1 MATSY
6 GTIYNR
12 ALSKLEDY
20 DLAQLPEEDLER
32 MLNGWMMSAI
42 AKFRKC
48 QSDLKQ
54 RDEENKTFLIDLL
67 DEEVEILAILIAT
80 EWLESQINS
89 ITLTKQFFGGK
100 EEKWFSQSQHLS
112 TLMALRDS
120 NRLEAR
126 KLMRDV
132 TYSYNSYLTE

>member
-1 MATSY
+1 MTSY
-6 GTIYNR
+6 ETIYNQ
-12 ALSKLEDY
+12 ALLKLEDY
-20 DLAQLPEEDLER
+20 DLAKLPEEDLEQ
-32 MLNGWMMSAI
+32 MLHGWMTSAI

-54 RDEENKTFLIDLL
+54 RDEENKTFLVDLL
-67 DEEVEILAILIAT
+67 DEEVEILALLTAT

-126 KLMRDV
+126 KLMRDI
-132 TYSYNSYLTE
+132 TYAYNSYLTD

>member
-1 MATSY
+1 MTSY
-6 GTIYNR
+6 ETIYNR

-67 DEEVEILAILIAT
+67 DEEVEILAILTAT

-89 ITLTKQFFGGK
+89 ITLTRQMFGGK
-100 EEKWFSQSQHLS
+100 EEKYYSQASHLS

-126 KLMRDV
+126 KLMRDI
-132 TYSYNSYLTE
+132 TYSYNSYLTD

>member
-1 MATSY
+1 MTSY
-6 GTIYNR
+6 ETIYNR

-20 DLAQLPEEDLER
+20 DLAKLPEEDLER
-32 MLNGWMMSAI
+32 MHNGWMMSAI

-54 RDEENKTFLIDLL
+54 RDEENKTFLVDLF
-67 DEEVEILAILIAT
+67 DEEVEILAILTAT

-112 TLMALRDS
+112 TLIALRDS

-126 KLMRDV
+126 KLMRDF
-132 TYSYNSYLTE
+132 TYSHNSYLID

>member
-1 MATSY
+1 MTSY
-6 GTIYNR
+6 ETIYNR

-67 DEEVEILAILIAT
+67 DEEVEILAILTAT

-126 KLMRDV
+126 KLMRDF
-132 TYSYNSYLTE
+132 TYSHNSYLAD

>member
-1 MATSY
+1 MTSY
-6 GTIYNR
+6 ETIYNR

-20 DLAQLPEEDLER
+20 DLAKLPEEDLER

-54 RDEENKTFLIDLL
+54 RDEENKTFLVDLL
-67 DEEVEILAILIAT
+67 DEEVEILAILTAT

-126 KLMRDV
+126 KLMRDF
-132 TYSYNSYLTE
+132 TYSHNSYLAD

>member
-1 MATSY
+1 MTSY
-6 GTIYNR
+6 ETIYNQ
-12 ALSKLEDY
+12 ALLKLEDY
-20 DLAQLPEEDLER
+20 DLAKLPEKDLEQ
-32 MLNGWMMSAI
+32 MLHGWMISAI

-54 RDEENKTFLIDLL
+54 RDEENKTFLVDLL
-67 DEEVEILAILIAT
+67 DEEVEILALLTAT

-126 KLMRDV
+126 KLMRDF
-132 TYSYNSYLTE
+132 TYSHNSYLID

>member
-1 MATSY
+1 MTSY
-6 GTIYNR
+6 ETIYNQ
-12 ALSKLEDY
+12 ALLKLEDY
-20 DLAQLPEEDLER
+20 DLAKLPEEDLEQ
-32 MLNGWMMSAI
+32 MLHGWMISAI

-54 RDEENKTFLIDLL
+54 RDDENKIFLVELL
-67 DEEVEILAILIAT
+67 DEEVEILALLTAT

-100 EEKWFSQSQHLS
+100 EEKSFSQSQHLS

-126 KLMRDV
+126 KLMRDF
-132 TYSYNSYLTE
+132 TYSHNSYLTD

>member
-1 MATSY
+1 MTSY
-6 GTIYNR
+6 ETIYNR

-54 RDEENKTFLIDLL
+54 RDEENKTFLVDLL
-67 DEEVEILAILIAT
+67 DEEVEILAILTAT
-80 EWLESQINS
+80 EWLESQISS

-112 TLMALRDS
+112 TLIALRDS

>member
-1 MATSY
+1 MTSY
-6 GTIYNR
+6 ETIYNR

-20 DLAQLPEEDLER
+20 DLAKLPEEDLER

-67 DEEVEILAILIAT
+67 DEEVEILAILTAT

-112 TLMALRDS
+112 TLIALRDN

-126 KLMRDV
+126 KLMRDI
-132 TYSYNSYLTE
+132 TYAYNSYLKD

>member
-1 MATSY
+1 MTSY
-6 GTIYNR
+6 ETIYNQ
-12 ALSKLEDY
+12 ALLKLEDY
-20 DLAQLPEEDLER
+20 DLAKLPEEDLEQ
-32 MLNGWMMSAI
+32 MLHGWMISAI

-54 RDEENKTFLIDLL
+54 RDEENKTFLVDLL
-67 DEEVEILAILIAT
+67 DEELQIM
-80 EWLESQINS
+80 LEDYYEINS

-126 KLMRDV
+126 KLMRDF
-132 TYSYNSYLTE
+132 TYSHNSYLID

>member
-1 MATSY
+1 MTSY
-6 GTIYNR
+6 ETIYNQ
-12 ALSKLEDY
+12 ALLKLEDY
-20 DLAQLPEEDLER
+20 DLAKLPEEDLEQ
-32 MLNGWMMSAI
+32 MLHGWMISAI

-54 RDEENKTFLIDLL
+54 RDEENKTFLVDLL
-67 DEEVEILAILIAT
+67 DEEVEILALLTAT

-126 KLMRDV
+126 KLMRDF
-132 TYSYNSYLTE
+132 TYSHNSYLID

>member
-1 MATSY
+1 MTSY
-6 GTIYNR
+6 ETIYNR

-54 RDEENKTFLIDLL
+54 RDEENKTFLVDLL
-67 DEEVEILAILIAT
+67 DEEVEILALLTAT

-126 KLMRDV
+126 KLMRDF
-132 TYSYNSYLTE
+132 TYSHNSYLID

>member
-6 GTIYNR
+6 ENVYNR

-20 DLAQLPEEDLER
+20 DLAKLPEEDLEQ
-32 MLNGWMMSAI
+32 MLHGWMISAI

-54 RDEENKTFLIDLL
+54 RDEENKTFLVDLL
-67 DEEVEILAILIAT
+67 DEEVEILALLTAT

-126 KLMRDV
+126 KLMRDF
-132 TYSYNSYLTE
+132 TYSHNSYLID

>member
-1 MATSY
+1 MTSY
-6 GTIYNR
+6 ETIYNR

-54 RDEENKTFLIDLL
+54 RDEENKTFLVDLL
-67 DEEVEILAILIAT
+67 DEEVEILAILTAT

-112 TLMALRDS
+112 TLIALRDS

-126 KLMRDV
+126 KLMRDI
-132 TYSYNSYLTE
+132 TYSYNSYLTD

>member
-1 MATSY
+1 MTSY
-6 GTIYNR
+6 ETIYNQ
-12 ALSKLEDY
+12 ALLKLEDY
-20 DLAQLPEEDLER
+20 DLAKLPEEDLEQ
-32 MLNGWMMSAI
+32 MLHGWMISAI

-54 RDEENKTFLIDLL
+54 IDEENKTFLVDLL
-67 DEEVEILAILIAT
+67 DEEVEILALLTAT

-100 EEKWFSQSQHLS
+100 EEKWFSQSQQLS

-126 KLMRDV
+126 KLMRDF
-132 TYSYNSYLTE
+132 TYSHNSYLID